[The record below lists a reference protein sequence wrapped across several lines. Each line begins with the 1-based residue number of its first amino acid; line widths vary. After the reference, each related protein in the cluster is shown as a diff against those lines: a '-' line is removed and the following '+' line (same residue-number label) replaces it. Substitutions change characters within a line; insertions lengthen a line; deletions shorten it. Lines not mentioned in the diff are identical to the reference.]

1 MKTLLLIATVWSVT
15 ILHAHVDEKV
25 LYAFE
30 KACMSCHDTYEKNK
44 KAPPLVAVNQ
54 VYLRLTDGN
63 MTVAMERIKTFLADP
78 KKERILMKPAVK
90 LFGVMPKIE
99 LTQEEMRDYAQ
110 VLVETEFEIPE
121 WFDEHYKTHDLKK
134 PQENNSSKKLH
145 NKEKNET
152 I

>member
-1 MKTLLLIATVWSVT
+1 MRKQSSKKLFLFTLFVWT
-15 ILHAHVDEKV
+15 TLNAHVDEKV

-63 MTVAMERIKTFLADP
+63 MTVAMERIKTFLATPSKD
-78 KKERILMKPAVK
+78 RTLMKPAVK

-121 WFDEHYKTHDLKK
+121 WFDEHYKTHELKK
-134 PQENNSSKKLH
+134 PQENDSSK
-145 NKEKNET
+145 
-152 I
+152 